1 MEDEG
6 RRLDALAAKAGGTC
20 GPAVLAAAVLAG
32 AAGWPASA
40 AADAPPAAAG
50 LAGHPAAGL
59 PLLARGFGSYPR
71 APYPPEEDG
80 PPLDGPSL
88 AELMRVPDAVPRPE
102 PRSRYGNPPA
112 YIANG
117 RLHRTLRASGGY
129 VERGI
134 ASWYG
139 RKFHERPTS
148 SREPYDMFAM
158 TAAHRSLPLPTYVRV
173 THLGTGRSVVVRVN
187 DRGPFHEGRI
197 IDLSYA
203 AAAKLGLLG
212 PGSGPVEIRAIST
225 GAGGR
230 DRLSHETAPAPVRLY
245 VQIGAYSVETNARR
259 VRAVAAKLRPGL
271 ASITRFGT
279 RDGVFHRVRI
289 GPLSGLEEAD
299 RVMRDLGAAGMR
311 DARVVIEDPNE
322 EAAEDDD
329 A

>member
-1 MEDEG
+1 MEEEG
-6 RRLDALAAKAGGTC
+6 RRLDSPAAKPGGTI

-32 AAGWPASA
+32 AAGGLAPA
-40 AADAPPAAAG
+40 AADAPPGSAA
-50 LAGHPAAGL
+50 LAGRPAGL
-59 PLLARGFGSYPR
+59 PPLARGFGPHR
-71 APYPPEEDG
+71 PAPHPPEEEDG

-112 YIANG
+112 YVANG

-129 VERGI
+129 VERGV

-173 THLGTGRSVVVRVN
+173 THLGNGRSVVVRVN
-187 DRGPFHEGRI
+187 DRGPFHDGRI

-212 PGSGPVEIRAIST
+212 PGSGPVEIRAIPT
-225 GAGGR
+225 GPEGR
-230 DRLSHETAPAPVRLY
+230 DRPSHEAAPAPVRLY

-259 VRAVAAKLRPGL
+259 VHAAAAKLRPGL

-279 RDGVFHRVRI
+279 RGGVLHRVRI
-289 GPLSGLEEAD
+289 GPLPGLEEAD
-299 RVMRDLGAAGMR
+299 RVVNELGAVGMR

-322 EAAEDDD
+322 EAAEDDN